1 MNIDNVRDRDRE
13 VKPLYWGYLL
23 VFLAVGIWSGIGAF
37 DPVLWLLEAGMCV
50 VGVVVLIW
58 TYKRFPLTDITYFF
72 ILLHTIVLFIGAHY
86 SYAEVPAF
94 NWLRDEFG
102 MARNNFDKVGHF
114 MQGFVPAFIAR
125 EVLIGLKVI
134 NKKSWLPFLVV
145 SICLAISAFYE
156 LIEWWVAVLSADG
169 AEDFL
174 GTQGYEWDTQS
185 DMLMAMI
192 GAICMIVLFSKR
204 QDRQIEQLKK
214 SKQIESK

>member
-1 MNIDNVRDRDRE
+1 
-13 VKPLYWGYLL
+13 
-23 VFLAVGIWSGIGAF
+23 
-37 DPVLWLLEAGMCV
+37 MCV